1 MVHAIIGLGNPGRE
15 YHNTRH
21 NLGRLVV
28 EKFSQELGS
37 KFKNDSQIEALHS
50 FPEYEGRRIHLIL
63 PETYMNESGRAV
75 GKFLHYYKEI
85 PSNIVVVVDDMALPF
100 ETMRLRESGSAGG
113 HNGLKS
119 IERTLGTREYPRL
132 RLGIGRALYDA
143 RDYVLS
149 CFSKEEQE
157 ALDGQ
162 ISRAVGVLKRLVVEE
177 TKKVMLDVNRQV
189 KLATTHDPQEETKN
203 EKEKS
208 QSI

>member
-1 MVHAIIGLGNPGRE
+1 MNMVHAIIGLGNPGRE

-28 EKFSQELGS
+28 EKLSSELSG

-50 FPEYEGRRIHLIL
+50 CPEYEGRRLHLIL

-75 GKFLHYYKEI
+75 GKFLNYYKEL
-85 PSNIVVVVDDMALPF
+85 PANILVVVDDMAIPF
-100 ETMRLRESGSAGG
+100 ETMRFRQSGSSGG

-119 IERTLGTREYPRL
+119 IERIIGTREYPRL
-132 RLGIGRALYDA
+132 RLGIGSAPYDA

-157 ALDGQ
+157 PLDDFTC
-162 ISRAVGVLKRLVVEE
+162 RAVNVLKRFVVEE
-177 TKKVMLDVNRQV
+177 TKKVMLDVNRQA
-189 KLATTHDPQEETKN
+189 KLGDDTRSSRGD
-203 EKEKS
+203 KE
-208 QSI
+208 